1 MDLER
6 RVGLHAGGTSVVAD
20 RKALIRYIN
29 LKLAAL
35 GQPTDQQLADSYL
48 LDIANA
54 TAYLSEPKG
63 TIGADRFTGQIP
75 AA

>member
-1 MDLER
+1 MTNESGPAAHEASLFN
-6 RVGLHAGGTSVVAD
+6 
-20 RKALIRYIN
+20 YIN